1 MSRSRRPAVV
11 FVDDERWESFF
22 QLAVI
27 LRKAG
32 FRTVRVSV
40 GMSGWQAQDLLF
52 DRSVSLARPPSP
64 EQLSEILKGEYVA
77 DVQPTESLAMT
88 TYAALDLLPSAMRS
102 DAWVGR
108 SQILDKWKISDTLRD
123 LGFRT
128 PDTLLAGTTSPSDA
142 VALFSLPIVLK
153 RRVGSSGSNVGVFTS
168 LRSLQEFASTLD
180 SPDQWFYERF
190 IHGRSLVCASCVSE
204 DGIDV
209 IANYEVLKRIHV
221 HGPSSVVR
229 FQDNSRLAETG
240 TTLIRALNI
249 RGLVCFDMIRDSND
263 VNWIHDVNPRVFG
276 GLSMC
281 QLAGY
286 DFRGAYLRLL
296 TGRGDIGLSQH
307 QVPRS
312 TAYGFPEGRK
322 DLFRSEPHATAWLRT
337 VQWIWRNWRLL
348 GTRYFFVFTIERP
361 ATSFQ
366 RGQNNLRSR
375 RRASTP
381 NRESI
386 LPD

>member
-1 MSRSRRPAVV
+1 
-11 FVDDERWESFF
+11 
-22 QLAVI
+22 
-27 LRKAG
+27 
-32 FRTVRVSV
+32 
-40 GMSGWQAQDLLF
+40 MSGWQAQDFLF

-64 EQLSEILKGEYVA
+64 EQLSKILTGEYVA

-88 TYAALDLLPSAMRS
+88 TYAALDLLPAAMRS
-102 DAWVGR
+102 DTWVGR
-108 SQILDKWKISDTLRD
+108 SQILDKWNISDTLRD

-128 PDTLLAGTTSPSDA
+128 PDTLLADATSPSDA

-168 LRSLQEFASTLD
+168 LKSLQEFASTLD

-204 DGIDV
+204 GGIDV
-209 IANYEVLKRIHV
+209 IAIYEVLKRIHL
-221 HGPSSVVR
+221 HGPSSVVQ
-229 FQDNSRLAETG
+229 FHDNSRLAKSG
-240 TTLIRALNI
+240 ATLIGALNI

-263 VNWIHDVNPRVFG
+263 VDWIHDVNPRVFG

-286 DFRGAYLRLL
+286 DFRGAYIRVL
-296 TGRGDIGLSQH
+296 TGRGEIRPSQH
-307 QVPRS
+307 QLPR
-312 TAYGFPEGRK
+312 TAAYGFPEGRK
-322 DLFRSEPHATAWLRT
+322 DLFRSEPRATAWLRT
-337 VQWIWRNWRLL
+337 IQWIWRNWRLL

-366 RGQNNLRSR
+366 RARKKREG
-375 RRASTP
+375 RRAPTP
-381 NRESI
+381 HRESI